1 MPKSALS
8 PAQKKYKARS
18 DNIRGLIVG
27 EMERFGHTNDS
38 IASKSLIN
46 INTFKHKKN
55 DVMSF
60 KLDEFYRLADAL
72 HIKILIIREEGPDET

>member
-1 MPKSALS
+1 MPKAALS

-18 DNIRGLIVG
+18 DNIRGLIAG
-27 EMERFGHTNDS
+27 EMKRFGHTNNS

-46 INTFKHKKN
+46 VNTFKHKKD

-60 KLDEFYRLADAL
+60 RLDEFYRLADAL
-72 HIKILIIREEGPDET
+72 HIKILIIREEGPDEA